1 MIIEQLKTFEQN
13 LPKKPYC
20 TDQLQY
26 GLQIRSKNIAVIRR
40 YIQHNKP
47 TSVKYLAFDIDY
59 AGVTEHIR
67 NNCLP
72 PPNLIAYNRKSG
84 RSHVFYC
91 LGVEVYTVQN
101 ARRKPL
107 ELLAVIEQQL
117 CQELEADQGYSGL
130 ICKNPLHEAWDVQ
143 EIRQQPWDL
152 AEFLEYLEIPPKRA
166 RTKAV
171 YGLGRNVFL
180 FDNTRF
186 WAYAQ
191 VLSYRLSG
199 AKEEFFSAV
208 LNYAIQKNQQFLTPL
223 SFSEVQA
230 TAKSIA
236 KWTWNKYTGR
246 MTDDEFSLIQAK
258 RGSKSGT
265 ARLHKTL
272 EQRVMA
278 NLYALIGLKQK
289 EICALL
295 SAPKQSV
302 SRWLTE

>member
-1 MIIEQLKTFEQN
+1 MITEQLKTFEDN
-13 LPKKPYC
+13 LSKKPYC
-20 TDQLQY
+20 TDELQY
-26 GLQIRSKNIAVIRR
+26 GLQIRSKKIAVGRR
-40 YIQHNKP
+40 YVQHNKP

-107 ELLAVIEQQL
+107 ELLAAIESQL
-117 CQELEADQGYSGL
+117 CTELMADQGYTGL
-130 ICKNPLHEAWDVQ
+130 ICKNPLHEAWEVQ
-143 EIRQQPWDL
+143 ELRQQPWDL
-152 AEFLEYLEIPPKRA
+152 AEFLEYLELPKKT
-166 RTKAV
+166 TKKKAS

-186 WAYAQ
+186 WAYAH

-199 AKEEFFSAV
+199 AKEEFFKAV
-208 LNYAIQKNQQFLTPL
+208 LDYAVQKNQQFPAPL
-223 SFSEVQA
+223 SFPEVQA
-230 TAKSIA
+230 TARSIA

-246 MTDDEFSLIQAK
+246 LSDDDFSRIQAK

-265 ARLHKTL
+265 ARLYKTL

-278 NLYALIGLKQK
+278 ILYSMAGLKQSRIC
-289 EICALL
+289 EILA
-295 SAPKQSV
+295 APKQSV
-302 SRWLTE
+302 SRWLVE

>member
-1 MIIEQLKTFEQN
+1 MITEQLKKFEDN
-13 LPKKPYC
+13 LPKKPFC
-20 TDQLQY
+20 TDELQY
-26 GLQIRSKNIAVIRR
+26 GLQIRSKNIAISRR
-40 YIQHNKP
+40 YVQHNKP

-67 NNCLP
+67 NNYLP

-107 ELLAVIEQQL
+107 ELLAAIESQL
-117 CQELEADQGYSGL
+117 CTELMADQGYTGL
-130 ICKNPLHEAWDVQ
+130 ICKNPLHEAWEVQ
-143 EIRQQPWDL
+143 ELRQQPWDL
-152 AEFLEYLEIPPKRA
+152 AEFLEYLKLPKKTERK
-166 RTKAV
+166 KAT

-191 VLSYRLSG
+191 VLSYRLAG
-199 AKEEFFSAV
+199 AKDEFFKAV
-208 LNYAIQKNQQFLTPL
+208 FNYAEQKNQQFPAPL
-223 SFSEVQA
+223 SFPEVQA

-236 KWTWNKYTGR
+236 KWTWKNYTGR
-246 MTDDEFSLIQAK
+246 MTDDEFGRVQAK

-265 ARLHKTL
+265 ARLQKTF

-278 NLYALIGLKQK
+278 NLYSIMGLGQK
-289 EICALL
+289 EIANLL
-295 SAPKQSV
+295 FTTQKTVSV
-302 SRWLTE
+302 WCKA